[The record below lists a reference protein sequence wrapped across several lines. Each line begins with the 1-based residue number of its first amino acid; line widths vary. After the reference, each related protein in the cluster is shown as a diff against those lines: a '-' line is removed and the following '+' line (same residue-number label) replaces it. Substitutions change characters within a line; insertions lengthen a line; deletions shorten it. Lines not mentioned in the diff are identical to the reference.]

1 MKRAAIVALACT
13 NVALLLALMW
23 GSAVPRVNAQEPG
36 VFGKDY
42 IMVTG
47 LHPGTNT
54 EALYILD
61 VPRARLAAL
70 AYDTGKERLFAFGA
84 RNLKDDFKER
94 GAQP

>member
-1 MKRAAIVALACT
+1 MKRAAIVVLTCI

-23 GSAVPRVNAQEPG
+23 GSTVPRVNAQQPG

-61 VPRARLAAL
+61 LAQARLAAL
-70 AYDTGKERLFAFGA
+70 RYDPAKERLFAFGA
-84 RNLKDDFKER
+84 RDLKDDFRER
-94 GAQP
+94 GARP

>member
-1 MKRAAIVALACT
+1 MKRAAIVVLACI

-23 GSAVPRVNAQEPG
+23 GSAVPRASAQQPG

-61 VPRARLAAL
+61 VPQARLAAL
-70 AYDTGKERLFAFGA
+70 RYDQGKDRLFAFGA
-84 RNLKDDFKER
+84 RNLKDDFRER